1 MDYKK
6 IFNQAYELYTA
17 NTNDIVNPDDII
29 VIDSIPYKV
38 MNRFG
43 KFHRVFNLVESYE
56 QLICLNEVAFTITMS
71 QKLKQEIIS
80 YEKPELN
87 IRRYYNKGYLGRKS

>member
-29 VIDSIPYKV
+29 VIDSIPYKG
-38 MNRFG
+38 MKRFG

-56 QLICLNEVAFTITMS
+56 Q
-71 QKLKQEIIS
+71 
-80 YEKPELN
+80 
-87 IRRYYNKGYLGRKS
+87 